1 MYMHMMSGFSGFQ
14 YMSDDLSEEDKI
26 TLCIIRNYLDFKVL
40 LWQLYSSNTYECM
53 AKCVAMRMA
62 ECKRDLFCQE
72 RYWFGGSKQ
81 HSQCRPVLQCTAV
94 SRTCSSV
101 RVIDTVSNCPFLWLP
116 KTYSWTM
123 NFITILETHK

>member
-1 MYMHMMSGFSGFQ
+1 
-14 YMSDDLSEEDKI
+14 MSDDLSEEDKI

-72 RYWFGGSKQ
+72 RYWFGEANST
-81 HSQCRPVLQCTAV
+81 HSVGQC
-94 SRTCSSV
+94 CSAQLFQGHA
-101 RVIDTVSNCPFLWLP
+101 PLP
-116 KTYSWTM
+116 AS
-123 NFITILETHK
+123 